1 MSNVKRYLI
10 ERKNDFRNEA
20 RALFKTLHDGLG
32 ITALEN
38 VRRWVRYDIEGID
51 VMPEAVMHGILSEPR
66 TDILYEEKLPE
77 DVRDAHLLAVES
89 LPGQYDQRADSC
101 GQCIELLCKNRPRVK
116 VAMVYAFYGALSDAD
131 LSTIADYLV
140 NPVEAR
146 LAKLEKPMSLD
157 EPLPPVDRVSVFDG
171 FIDMDLTAL
180 TAFHASLGLA
190 MDMDDLQFLQSY
202 FKKENRN
209 PSETE
214 MRVIDTYW
222 SDHCRHTTFNT
233 HIDAVDIQDERVQ
246 KGFEVYQALRRE
258 VHPDTHQTRP
268 MSLMDMG
275 TIATKYL
282 KKKGQVRHLDES
294 EEINACSVKI
304 NVETPHGTEPWLYMF
319 KNETHNHPTEIEPFG
334 GAATCL
340 GGAIRDPLSGRA
352 YVHQGMRVTG
362 AADPR
367 RPLEETLP
375 GKLPQRRICTL
386 AADGFS
392 SYGNQIGLA
401 AGLIDEIYH
410 PGYEAKRM
418 EVGAVIA
425 AAPESNVQRFVPEPG
440 DIIVLLG
447 GRTGRDGLGGAT
459 GSSKVHTED
468 SLETSGAEV
477 QKGNPVEERKI
488 QRLFRRPEVA
498 RVIRRCNDFG
508 AGGVSVAIGELADG
522 LRIHLDL
529 VPKKYEGLNGTEL
542 AISESQERMAC
553 VIHPDHWDAFRMA
566 CDEENLEAT
575 LVAEVL
581 EEKRLIM
588 EWRGDRIVD
597 IDRAFLDSAGAAKHA
612 TISVAAKSEQEKEHH
627 GQSLLEMLQDI
638 AKDLNSCSKRG
649 MVERFD
655 ATIGAGT
662 VLMPFGGKYQL
673 TPIQAMA
680 AKIPVLTEETDTA
693 SLFSYGFDP
702 HASAADPFMGAYD
715 AVVESVTR
723 LMATGT
729 EGRDVY
735 LSLQEYFPSL
745 KNDPKRWGQ
754 PFQAVL
760 GALLA
765 QIDMKAPAIGGKDS
779 MSGTFESMDVPPT
792 LISFATTVSAAS
804 RMISPEFKEAGHAVA
819 VYALPR
825 LADGRLD
832 VGAFDAFWQD
842 LEEAIA
848 SGTVV
853 SAWAISRGGVA
864 EGLVKMS
871 LGNGIGVALNEAA
884 DAAWQMG
891 IGGFIF
897 ECTAPFAPA
906 TVIGETL
913 AEAFTWQGA
922 SLAVSTLTNLWENT
936 LEDIYPTQCDTV
948 ETAPQVP
955 LSTGKTYH
963 AAQSTVKPK
972 VVIPVFPGT
981 NCEYDTKRSFEAAGA
996 SVETVVIANR
1006 TQMHLEA
1013 SLKRLEEALQQ
1024 AQMMALPGGFS
1035 FGDEPDGSGKF
1046 IAAFFREA
1054 RMVEAIERLLTQQ
1067 DGLILGICNGF
1078 QALVK
1083 LGLLP
1088 YGKIISPQENDCTLT
1103 HNLIGRHQSRYV
1115 RTKIISNQSPWLS
1128 LMQAGDEHFI
1138 PISHG
1143 EGRLVASPET
1153 LELLAS
1159 QGQIATQYVD
1169 ENGLPSMH
1177 IAHNPNG
1184 SMWAIEG
1191 LLSADGRILGKMGH
1205 SERVG
1210 QYIAKNIPGE
1220 KVQSI
1225 FAGGVHYFK

>member
-1 MSNVKRYLI
+1 MAKVERFYI
-10 ERKNDFRNEA
+10 ERREGFQNEA
-20 RALFKTLHDGLG
+20 RALEETLQHDLGLG
-32 ITALEN
+32 GLEA
-38 VRRWVRYDIEGID
+38 VRLWVRYDIQGVEGGVPD
-51 VMPEAVMHGILSEPR
+51 AVRYGILSEPR
-66 TDILYEEKLPE
+66 TDVLFEETLPS
-77 DVRDAHLLAVES
+77 DVKGQLFAVEA

-101 GQCIELLCKNRPRVK
+101 AQCIELLCKMRPVVR
-116 VAMVYAFYGALSDAD
+116 VAMVYAFEGD
-131 LSTIADYLV
+131 LSEEAMEAIADYLV

-146 LAKLEKPMSLD
+146 RAKLAKPESLD
-157 EPLPPVDRVSVFDG
+157 EVLPPVEAVPVYEG
-171 FIDMDLTAL
+171 FIGMDETAL
-180 TAFHASLGLA
+180 AAFHGSLGLA
-190 MDMDDLQFLQSY
+190 MDLDDLRFLQAY
-202 FKKENRN
+202 FKEEDRD
-209 PSETE
+209 PTETE
-214 MRVIDTYW
+214 LRVIDTYW

-233 HIDAVDIQDERVQ
+233 HIDEVTIDDARVRA
-246 KGFEVYQALRRE
+246 GFEVYQEIRKA
-258 VHPDTHQTRP
+258 VYPDTHQDRP

-282 KKKGQVRHLDES
+282 KKSGQVRHLDES
-294 EEINACSVKI
+294 EEINACSVKTT
-304 NVETPHGTEPWLYMF
+304 VQTADGPEPWLYMF

-340 GGAIRDPLSGRA
+340 GGAIRDPLSGRS
-352 YVHQGMRVTG
+352 YVYQGMRVSG

-367 RPLEETLP
+367 RPLEDTLP

-425 AAPESNVQRFVPEPG
+425 AAPEANVRRFVPEAG
-440 DIIVLLG
+440 DVVVLIG

-498 RVIRRCNDFG
+498 QAIRRCNDFG

-522 LRIHLDL
+522 LFIHLDL

-553 VIHPDHWDAFRMA
+553 VINPADWEAFRAA

-575 LVAEVL
+575 IVAEVT

-597 IDRAFLDSAGAAKHA
+597 IDRQFLDSAGAAKHA
-612 TISVAAKSEQEKEHH
+612 KVAVATPSEAPARKEA
-627 GQSLLEMLQDI
+627 GPLLQSLLDA

-662 VLMPFGGKYQL
+662 VLMPFGGRYQR
-673 TPIQAMA
+673 TPIQTMA
-680 AKIPVLTEETDTA
+680 AKLPVFSGETSTT

-702 HASAADPFMGAYD
+702 KASAADPFMGAYD

-723 LMATGT
+723 LMAAGT
-729 EGRDVY
+729 CGRDVY

-745 KNDPKRWGQ
+745 REEPLRWGQ

-765 QIDMKAPAIGGKDS
+765 QLDLKAPAIGGKDS
-779 MSGTFESMDVPPT
+779 MSGSFEQMDVPPT
-792 LISFATTVSAAS
+792 LISFATTLTDAGRVL
-804 RMISPEFKEAGHAVA
+804 SPEFKGEGHPVL
-819 VYALPR
+819 YYSLPR
-825 LADGRLD
+825 RDDGRLD
-832 VGAFDAFWQD
+832 VDALDAFWTR
-842 LEEAIA
+842 LESLVE
-848 SGTVV
+848 SGLVL
-853 SAWAISRGGVA
+853 SAWAVSRGGGL

-871 LGNGIGVALNEAA
+871 LGNGIGVALNEKATILSEL
-884 DAAWQMG
+884 G
-891 IGGFIF
+891 IGSFLF
-897 ECTAPFAPA
+897 ECVEPFAEG

-913 AEAFTWQGA
+913 AGAFTYEG
-922 SLAVSTLTNLWENT
+922 ET
-936 LEDIYPTQCDTV
+936 LETSRLLQAWEGVLEEVYPTAMPTTS
-948 ETAPQVP
+948 EAPTLP
-955 LSTGKTYH
+955 EKPGHLHKASTSF
-963 AAQSTVKPK
+963 AKPR

-981 NCEYDTKRSFEAAGA
+981 NCEYDTKRSFEAVGA
-996 SVETVVIANR
+996 VAETVVIANR
-1006 TQMHLEA
+1006 TPAHLEA
-1013 SLKRLEEALQQ
+1013 SLLRLEAALREAQIL
-1024 AQMMALPGGFS
+1024 ALPGGFS

-1046 IAAFFREA
+1046 ITAFLRER
-1054 RMVEAIERLLTQQ
+1054 RMVEAIDRLLTAQ

-1088 YGKIISPQENDCTLT
+1088 YGQIIDPKDNDCTLT

-1115 RTKIISNQSPWLS
+1115 RTRLVSTASPWLS
-1128 LMQAGDEHFI
+1128 AMQPGDEHWI

-1143 EGRLVASPET
+1143 EGRFVASPDT
-1153 LELLAS
+1153 LERLRAN
-1159 QGQIATQYVD
+1159 GQIATQYVD
-1169 ENGLPSMH
+1169 SEGHPSMD
-1177 IAHNPNG
+1177 IEYNPNG
-1184 SMWAIEG
+1184 STWAIEG
-1191 LLSADGRILGKMGH
+1191 LLSVDGRIFGKMGH

-1210 QYIAKNIPGE
+1210 AHIAKNIPGN
-1220 KVQSI
+1220 KIQPI
-1225 FAGGVHYFK
+1225 FAGGVQYFK